1 MDVTLLFGIFVLL
14 AIRKETTR
22 ILTDWWNK

>member
-1 MDVTLLFGIFVLL
+1 MDATFILAVLVIL

-22 ILTDWWNK
+22 ILTDWWNR